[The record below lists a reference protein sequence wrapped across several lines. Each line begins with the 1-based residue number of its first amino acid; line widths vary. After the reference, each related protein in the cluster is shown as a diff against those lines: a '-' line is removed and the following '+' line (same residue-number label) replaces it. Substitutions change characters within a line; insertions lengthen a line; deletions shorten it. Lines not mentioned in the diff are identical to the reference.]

1 MNGEYIYNMANSQL
15 NMTDRKKYLSTLTA
29 EQRLLYTRYNN
40 KVRQDKFKAN
50 DNNKEKYNK
59 IRKEYITELRK
70 TEPERMRD
78 QNIKDAAAFRARKKE
93 AL

>member
-40 KVRQDKFKAN
+40 KVRQNKFKAN
-50 DNNKEKYNK
+50 DDNK
-59 IRKEYITELRK
+59 R
-70 TEPERMRD
+70 
-78 QNIKDAAAFRARKKE
+78 NIIKFVKNT
-93 AL
+93 